1 MQSSRWRRPGA
12 CLLALTLL
20 IWLMWRGAP
29 NEPAGLGAALAQDH
43 GATEKQAVRKP
54 FVKVPDTISPEARKF
69 LESLPD
75 PSAGPPFPAPDDVA
89 GWKRV
94 WEANEA
100 AHEPLVKATLKRFE
114 PSVTARKLGGVPV
127 LDIKPKDWQ
136 DNRK

>member
-1 MQSSRWRRPGA
+1 MRCSPCWRPGA

-75 PSAGPPFPAPDDVA
+75 PECWAPISSAG
-89 GWKRV
+89 
-94 WEANEA
+94 
-100 AHEPLVKATLKRFE
+100 
-114 PSVTARKLGGVPV
+114 
-127 LDIKPKDWQ
+127 
-136 DNRK
+136 